1 MALPPKGDPRRPLH
15 LAIRSTRNFG
25 VFFVLVGSFAATR
38 IVLTRAGQKGVIFVP
53 SPAVLLA
60 WLLYLVPGTL
70 FLLFS
75 VFVRRRRP
83 WAVVGALLITSLSAL
98 FVMAAGV
105 AILVAMIAEG
115 EARPVR
121 VVVVLA
127 AWTATEFTIG
137 QLIYRLALSLK
148 AIKHMPFGGAENSR
162 GFEPLPAAQV
172 RSGIIGPQSFAPAP
186 PQPATDPADGEDTT
200 YDPAAPR

>member
-38 IVLTRAGQKGVIFVP
+38 IVLTRGGRSGAIFVP
-53 SPAVLLA
+53 SPAVLVA

-70 FLLFS
+70 FLVFS
-75 VFVRRRRP
+75 VFMRRRRP
-83 WAVVGALLITSLSAL
+83 WAVVGALLLTSLSAL
-98 FVMAAGV
+98 FVSMAAV
-105 AILVAMIAEG
+105 AILVGMIAEG

-121 VVVVLA
+121 VAVVLA
-127 AWTATEFTIG
+127 AWTAAEFTIG
-137 QLIYRLALSLK
+137 QLVYRLALSFK
-148 AIKHMPFGGAENSR
+148 AIKHLPFGAADNSR
-162 GFEPLPAAQV
+162 GFEPLPAARV

>member
-1 MALPPKGDPRRPLH
+1 
-15 LAIRSTRNFG
+15 
-25 VFFVLVGSFAATR
+25 
-38 IVLTRAGQKGVIFVP
+38 
-53 SPAVLLA
+53 
-60 WLLYLVPGTL
+60 
-70 FLLFS
+70 

-186 PQPATDPADGEDTT
+186 PQPATDPADLNDTT